1 MIKQQPDTTD
11 QLPSADSSAGSA
23 PQVPWTTQQT
33 LRGVLLTLIPW
44 IIFSLVENAFSGA
57 SSSPQSVTLGEDL
70 AGGILAF
77 IITGILEGIFL
88 IAPFHYAK
96 KALALASTNT
106 RAIFHALALRRF
118 QVGRTLLLLL
128 GLLVFIIA
136 VNEAYDYA
144 LGIFHLNIQ
153 TNDQVLLQEAQTQ
166 PFTVYG
172 LLAGSVLLAPFCEET
187 FFRGFLFGGLRRE
200 FSPCWSI
207 LLSAALF
214 AIAHV
219 DLSSFIPL
227 FAIGLA
233 LGFVRWKS
241 ASTWPGILLHTVN
254 NLLGSVLIV
263 LALYHINLP
272 F

>member
-1 MIKQQPDTTD
+1 LIKQPPDTLE
-11 QLPSADSSAGSA
+11 QPSHDDLSAGPA
-23 PQVPWTTQQT
+23 GQVPWTTQQT
-33 LRGVLLTLIPW
+33 LRGVLLTLVPW
-44 IIFSLVENAFSGA
+44 IIFSLTENALSG
-57 SSSPQSVTLGEDL
+57 SSTSTQSVTLGEDL

-88 IAPFHYAK
+88 IAPFYYAR
-96 KALALASTNT
+96 KALAQVSTST
-106 RAIFHALALRRF
+106 RAVLRALALRRF
-118 QVGRTLLLLL
+118 QIGRTLLILL

-136 VNEAYDYA
+136 VNEAYDYV

-172 LLAGSVLLAPFCEET
+172 LLAGSVLLAPFCEEI

-200 FSPCWSI
+200 FSPLWSI
-207 LLSAALF
+207 LISSALF

-219 DLSSFIPL
+219 DPGSFVPL

-241 ASTWPGILLHTVN
+241 DSTWPGILLHTFN

-263 LALYHINLP
+263 LALYHVNLP